1 MPEPKRTVRIVT
13 NDEALFATTRGAVA
27 ALEGWEIAEP
37 QSVEELLAK
46 KPAPG
51 DLILIDAWLRTE
63 NVYESCRRLTGK
75 TRCRTYIVTD
85 ARNGFADEIA
95 AFCGAT
101 GTLQRPLSGERLR
114 ALLADASQEKR
125 TLPTEQRGHATS
137 EQALPERLMR
147 DLVGEGSHRLIDAL
161 TDPETGLFNYD
172 YLTYKMDE
180 EFKRARRFEQPLSC
194 VMLGFEGQVEESV
207 LGRLASIFLGASRDT
222 DVLGRFD
229 LCSFLFLLPN
239 TGPDGAAVM
248 ARRIREAAESEGL
261 RDLVGDKL
269 AIAVGISTCPH
280 PAVKRREDLF
290 SRSRAA
296 FLAAQRDGGV
306 VIHSA

>member
-27 ALEGWEIAEP
+27 AIEGWEMAEP
-37 QSVEELLAK
+37 QSVEELLARST
-46 KPAPG
+46 PG
-51 DLILIDAWLRTE
+51 DVILLDAWLRTE
-63 NVYESCRRLTGK
+63 NAYESCRRLTGK
-75 TRCRTYIVTD
+75 TRCRIFLVTD
-85 ARNGFADEIA
+85 GRNGFADEIA
-95 AFCGAT
+95 SFCGAT

-114 ALLADASQEKR
+114 ALLADSGPER
-125 TLPTEQRGHATS
+125 RPPSEQRGQSAAEH
-137 EQALPERLMR
+137 ALPERLLR

-161 TDPETGLFNYD
+161 TDPETGLYNYA
-172 YLTYKMDE
+172 YLTYKLDE

-194 VMLGFEGQVEESV
+194 VMLGFDGQVEDDV
-207 LGRLASIFLGASRDT
+207 LARLASMFLNASRDT
-222 DVLGRFD
+222 DILGRFD
-229 LCSFLFLLPN
+229 QSSFLFLLPN

-248 ARRIREAAESEGL
+248 ARRIRDGAEAEGL
-261 RDLVGDKL
+261 RDLVGDRL
-269 AIAVGISTCPH
+269 SIAVGISTCPH

>member
-13 NDEALFATTRGAVA
+13 NDESLYATTRGAVA
-27 ALEGWEIAEP
+27 ALEGWELAEP

-46 KPAPG
+46 RLGSG
-51 DLILIDAWLRTE
+51 DVILIDAWLRTE

-85 ARNGFADEIA
+85 GRNGFADEIA

-101 GTLQRPLSGERLR
+101 GAIQRPLSGERLR
-114 ALLADASQEKR
+114 HLLVDPGQEPRAL
-125 TLPTEQRGHATS
+125 PPEQRGQALEH
-137 EQALPERLMR
+137 ALPERLLR
-147 DLVGEGSHRLIDAL
+147 DLVGEGSHRLVDAL
-161 TDPETGLFNYD
+161 TDPETGLFNFD
-172 YLTYKMDE
+172 YLAYKLDE

-194 VMLGFEGQVEESV
+194 VMLGFEGQVEEDV

-229 LCSFLFLLPN
+229 LCSFLFLLPH

-290 SRSRAA
+290 SRARAA